1 MLVPGEG
8 LHLWRWKWKHRI
20 TGNLLCGLEMGPSLG
35 FASFPIPKKQG
46 GHGEHFM
53 APSWLQISPGEAV
66 LRHLE
71 LC

>member
-20 TGNLLCGLEMGPSLG
+20 TGNLLCDLEMGPSLG

-46 GHGEHFM
+46 GAWRAFYG
-53 APSWLQISPGEAV
+53 SLLGSRSLQG
-66 LRHLE
+66 RQF
-71 LC
+71 